1 MSEGLVVWI
10 LQTGEPLHVDAGNPR
25 PMRAMNLAD
34 TLVARGHRVVLWSA
48 DFDHINKRFRK
59 RTDSPIELGPKLE
72 IRLLASTGYRRNV
85 GLARL
90 LDHALLGFNLRRRL
104 RSEPEL
110 PDVAFVGYPPIET
123 AYVMIR
129 RLRAAGVPTLL
140 DVKDQ
145 WPAIFSRRLPRM
157 LRPLG
162 DFILSPYWYLARSSL
177 RAATGLSAMADGFLQ
192 WATDLGGRPRR
203 DTDNVFPLTTPP
215 VSSRPEERE
224 KAAAWWDANGVD
236 AGEVANLCFV
246 GSFSTA
252 FDFAPVRDAARKAG
266 AEGCAL
272 RFVLCGDGGEL
283 PSVRAMMRGLDN
295 VVFPGWIDRPKIEV
309 LATRSIA
316 TIAPYRSTPD
326 FELSIP
332 NKIVDSLG
340 LGLPII
346 SPLRGE
352 VAALIDNDGVGVRYD
367 DAAEDPGAEL
377 FRAIRALIDDETL
390 RRELS
395 AQAHELFAT
404 RFSFERVYG
413 ELADHLERMA
423 REARTRSR
431 NGADG

>member
-1 MSEGLVVWI
+1 MPEGLVVWI

-48 DFDHINKRFRK
+48 DFDHINKRFRNL
-59 RTDSPIELGPKLE
+59 TDSPIEVSPKFE

-85 GLARL
+85 GFARL
-90 LDHALLGFNLRRRL
+90 VDHALLGFGLRRRL
-104 RSEPEL
+104 RSESQL

-123 AYVMIR
+123 AYVMTR
-129 RLRAAGVPTLL
+129 RLKAACVPTLL

-145 WPAIFSRRLPRM
+145 WPAIFSRRLPRI
-157 LRPLG
+157 LQPIG
-162 DFILSPYWYLARSSL
+162 NFILFPYWYLARSSL

-192 WATDLGGRPRR
+192 WATDLGGRPRQ
-203 DTDNVFPLTTPP
+203 DTDGVFPLTTPP

-224 KAAAWWDANGVD
+224 KAVAWWDANGVD
-236 AGEVANLCFV
+236 ASEVANLCFV

-252 FDFAPVRDAARKAG
+252 FDFTPVRDAARKAA

-283 PSVRAMMRGLDN
+283 PAVKAMMRGLDN

-309 LATRSIA
+309 LAARSIA

-352 VAALIDNDGVGVRYD
+352 VAALIENDGVGLRYD
-367 DAAEDPGAEL
+367 DAAGDPGAEL
-377 FRAIRALIDDETL
+377 YRVIRALIDDET
-390 RRELS
+390 RRSEMS
-395 AQAHELFAT
+395 ARARNLYTE

-413 ELADHLERMA
+413 ALADHLERMA
-423 REARTRSR
+423 RQAQAERK
-431 NGADG
+431 GDEDG